1 MRSMPAASCRGL
13 STMTIWMVQQLG
25 FATMPA
31 VPLVVP
37 VVNPAALTDV
47 GRAGVVAGPN
57 CCTIQMVMVLKPLHD
72 AAGIERIEVATYQSV
87 SGAGREALE
96 ELARQSIAALSGRG
110 VVVEPDAGT
119 GQIAFNCVPHID

>member
-25 FATMPA
+25 PATTPA
-31 VPLVVP
+31 LPTSVS
-37 VVNPAALTDV
+37 AAGFTT
-47 GRAGVVAGPN
+47 GTTSGTAGIVANPN